1 MQNSFNDNRMDNP
14 LYESLV
20 MTRKRA
26 ICSLRT
32 VKKRPSALPSHSAC
46 AEILL
51 EISSRIRSLR
61 HA

>member
-1 MQNSFNDNRMDNP
+1 MDNP